1 MKKIF
6 VFFVLAMF
14 LLSACT
20 TAQLP
25 VTQSPTEIVYATPD
39 VSMATPAVGF
49 AVVRKVAGTQTFLL
63 RSSPDP
69 KAFLSGQ
76 VAPGAVGT
84 LLGINKTGDWALLEF
99 KEQSQSGWAPI
110 ESLDLT
116 IAQ

>member
-6 VFFVLAMF
+6 VFIVLALF

-20 TAQLP
+20 TGQPP
-25 VTQSPTEIVYATPD
+25 VTQQSTEIVYATPD
-39 VSMATPAVGF
+39 AGKATPAVGF
-49 AVVRKVAGTQTFLL
+49 AVIRKAEGLQTFLL

-69 KAFLSGQ
+69 KSLLSGQ

-84 LLGINKTGDWALLEF
+84 LLGINQTGDWALLEF
-99 KEQSQSGWAPI
+99 KDQSQSGWAPI